1 MTVMLELLA
10 PFEGR
15 LDLPCTEE
23 EPELFFAESP
33 ADIELA
39 KLVCGP
45 CPVREQCLAGA
56 LRRREPHGVWG
67 GQLFVAGEVVARKRP
82 RGRPR
87 KVQPAEEPLVA
98 AAAGADQAA

>member
-15 LDLPCTEE
+15 LDLPCTTQ
-23 EPELFFAESP
+23 EPDLFFAESP
-33 ADIELA
+33 ADVELA
-39 KLVCGP
+39 KSICGP

-56 LRRREPHGVWG
+56 LQRRELHGVWG
-67 GQLFVAGEVVARKRP
+67 GQLFVAGEIVAYKRP

-87 KVQPAEEPLVA
+87 KEHLDEAPP
-98 AAAGADQAA
+98 AAAGSGQAA